1 MRTGIDGPRGW
12 LHHLDR
18 PLPRQRIADTVSA
31 ATETSDGQRQTKR
44 KRLKCSDR
52 KRSASMRPPSPTAA
66 TMRARRMIDAM
77 TGIGGKLCEAQ
88 IIRHNRQTRTV

>member
-44 KRLKCSDR
+44 KRLKCRDR
-52 KRSASMRPPSPTAA
+52 KRGARMSPPPPTAA
-66 TMRARRMIDAM
+66 TMRAKKMIKAM
-77 TGIGGKLCEAQ
+77 TSIAPAS
-88 IIRHNRQTRTV
+88 